1 MAVEPLASEASLQ
14 DVVSRAHLAIRELA
28 DHALGLESRGPLAG
42 PVALAALGQV
52 DQLVATLGVARS
64 SLVSVAAAHAKPA
77 DMGGERD
84 FTAWRARTTREGRAC
99 TESQLKLARVLDD
112 VPGLREAVTDGV
124 ATPAHADAVA
134 QVYGKSSEATR
145 DRLVHLA
152 QEIVDGA
159 RDVPVPTFRRQL
171 EAKQAALEAEEMDH
185 SYEASRAR
193 RYLRLT
199 NRQGGVSIEGFLDA
213 ASGATLRT
221 ALDAVTPVP
230 SRDDDRTAEQRG
242 ADALLLLAGRA
253 LTTGFDKV
261 GAQVRPHLSVLVRED
276 TWHLLLERRKL
287 AAEGCTRPAHLTSA
301 AFGQSGLE
309 QEPPL
314 AQLLDG
320 TLLPFAALDLMA
332 CDAMVQRVVLDA
344 AGSPINLG
352 REERTYTKD
361 ARRAVLTRDR
371 HCQWPGCALRATW
384 SEVHHII
391 PWADQGTTDL
401 ANGITLCS
409 NHHHIV
415 HNRGVK
421 ITAKPGGFTFREQNG
436 RWLGETTRLHDELL
450 VPRPPGARSPDV
462 RGPDLRTPDAR
473 IPEARSPDVRGPDSR
488 TPDAGGAALPKSRQD
503 LGAGS
508 DDTVLPDDCPA
519 LLW

>member
-1 MAVEPLASEASLQ
+1 MAVEPLVSEVPLQ
-14 DVVSRAHLAIRELA
+14 DVVARASSVIRELA
-28 DHALGLESRGPLAG
+28 DRARALESRGPLAG
-42 PVALAALGQV
+42 PVAIAALAQV
-52 DQLVATLGVARS
+52 DQLVATLGIART
-64 SLVSVAAAHAKPA
+64 SLVSIASTHATSA
-77 DMGGERD
+77 ELGGERS
-84 FTAWRARTTREGRAC
+84 FAAWRARTTREGRSSA
-99 TESQLKLARVLDD
+99 ENQLKLARVLDD
-112 VPGLREAVTDGV
+112 VPGLREAVTDGT
-124 ATPAHADAVA
+124 ATPGHAEAVA

-193 RYLRLT
+193 RYLRLS
-199 NRQGGVSIEGFLDA
+199 NRQGGVVIEGFLDV
-213 ASGATLRT
+213 ASGATLRA
-221 ALDAVTPVP
+221 ALEAVTPVP
-230 SRDDDRTAEQRG
+230 SVDDDRTSEQRS

-276 TWHLLLERRKL
+276 TWHLLLERQKL
-287 AAEGCTRPAHLTSA
+287 EAEGCTRPAHLTST
-301 AFGQSGLE
+301 AFERTGLGH
-309 QEPPL
+309 EPPL
-314 AQLLDG
+314 AQMLDG
-320 TLLPFAALDLMA
+320 SLLPFAALDLMA

-344 AGSPINLG
+344 VGSPINLG
-352 REERTYTKD
+352 REQRTYNKD

-391 PWADQGTTDL
+391 PWADKGRTDL
-401 ANGITLCS
+401 VNGITLCS

-415 HNRGVK
+415 HNRGIK

>member
-1 MAVEPLASEASLQ
+1 MAVEPLVSEVPLQ
-14 DVVSRAHLAIRELA
+14 DVVARASSVIRELA
-28 DHALGLESRGPLAG
+28 ERSLNLSSRGPLAG

-52 DQLVATLGVARS
+52 DQLVATLEVARS
-64 SLVSVAAAHAKPA
+64 SLLSVASSHATSA
-77 DMGGERD
+77 DLGGERN
-84 FTAWRARTTREGRAC
+84 FASWRSRTTREGRARA
-99 TESQLKLARVLDD
+99 ESQIKLARVLDD
-112 VPGLREAVTDGV
+112 VPGLREAVTDGA
-124 ATPAHADAVA
+124 ATPAHAEAVA
-134 QVYGKSSEATR
+134 QVFGKASEATR

-462 RGPDLRTPDAR
+462 RGPDSRTPDAR